1 MKLARLYAFLSVA
14 LVTVLGA
21 VVAVARVPGPE
32 PIALFAENSCV
43 LPCWH
48 AITPGKTTI
57 TEALRVL
64 RSDRAIHVPA
74 EQMVSNAFV
83 EFIVSTSQGPVE
95 TRMFFKRGIVT
106 HIYFYLQRTD
116 DDYQVASLIAWLGMP
131 QHVTS
136 MAQMSLYLS
145 YDTFDVHGVI
155 TAQRR
160 SASISCNR
168 VRAPLYAI
176 GLGSLQNLKEGST
189 WQGFDRRFNDF
200 CRYRF

>member
-48 AITPGKTTI
+48 EIIPGKTTI

-64 RSDRAIHVPA
+64 RSDSAVEVPA
-74 EQMVSNAFV
+74 VDMASNAFV
-83 EFIVSTSQGPVE
+83 EFIVRTSQGPVE
-95 TRMFFKRGIVT
+95 SRMFFKRGIVT
-106 HIYFYLQRTD
+106 HIYFYLLSTETD
-116 DDYQVASLIAWLGMP
+116 LQVASLIAWLGVP

-136 MAQMSLYLS
+136 MGQMSLYLS

-160 SASISCNR
+160 SSISCNR
-168 VRAPLYAI
+168 VRAPLFAI

-189 WQGFDRRFNDF
+189 WQGFDKRFNDF
-200 CRYRF
+200 CRFRF